1 MNCRHFAAFGALSEL
16 SVAAS
21 GAGRYRS
28 QMLADA
34 SKSTGI
40 VVMGRCYA
48 KVAESMTSSL
58 WVAVASNGIAWP
70 NDPWMHA
77 LSLGKDLSNAIKQI
91 SVSSLVLISA
101 LQFNRT
107 SG

>member
-1 MNCRHFAAFGALSEL
+1 VDCRHFDAFGSLSEL
-16 SVAAS
+16 YVAAS

-58 WVAVASNGIAWP
+58 WVAVARYGIA
-70 NDPWMHA
+70 
-77 LSLGKDLSNAIKQI
+77 
-91 SVSSLVLISA
+91 
-101 LQFNRT
+101 
-107 SG
+107 

>member
-1 MNCRHFAAFGALSEL
+1 
-16 SVAAS
+16 
-21 GAGRYRS
+21 
-28 QMLADA
+28 MLADA

-70 NDPWMHA
+70 NDSWMHA

-101 LQFNRT
+101 LQFNQT